1 MAINDEIAAG
11 GRPIQ
16 MENPLNNMV
25 KFANIQ
31 NDMANLQLHKQ
42 KAEADAAGMA
52 RKNELYNY
60 LGSGGRDPNRIFQ
73 LGGHEELNQIRQGE
87 SARITGEKT
96 AGETLDAAIKR
107 TKGLLQDF
115 GDTPKAGR
123 QLTYMQFTDPVLK
136 KYFNQLGV
144 SLEQALA
151 RIPDDPTEYRNW
163 REQSIIGMDKHL
175 DNLAFKTPHNLG
187 NRIELTNTRG
197 ETAPNPMMI
206 GATIKE
212 RSEIP
217 PDILTGLANQD
228 ALEQQIKQG
237 NPAGQA
243 PVASQAT
250 QLLNASVAQ
259 ANDQTPPPISPLAAN
274 VNRQQAELAAVNT
287 KLRADQEQAAADK
300 KAFEFKTLVADVA
313 KLEAAGEGN
322 SPTAQ
327 RLKARIA
334 KETHIPPASGELSEE
349 QLDALYGPSG
359 AVTLR
364 KLDPYKINGRNAKI
378 LANAYLLNP
387 NIDMN
392 KLGGEAALGRNP
404 NFMNKQYSVEMLPT
418 MLKNMVD
425 AGTKLKFSDVQFVG
439 KLQAWYK
446 GQTNDPAFVNYM
458 AQRNDFLLGLAASMR
473 GNGATDQAHRAEI
486 EAAHPTMSPSA
497 LAAYAA
503 GEGAAFIPRLEL
515 SSKFT
520 GTKPPAEAAT
530 PNAPA
535 KTVTGQTVK
544 NW

>member
-31 NDMANLQLHKQ
+31 NDMANMALHRQ
-42 KAEADAAGMA
+42 KMATDAASTA
-52 RKNELYNY
+52 RQNELNNY
-60 LGSGGRDPNRIFQ
+60 LGSGGRDPDRIYQ
-73 LGGHEELNQIRQGE
+73 LGGQEALNHINQAE
-87 SARITGEKT
+87 SARITGLKV

-107 TKGLLQDF
+107 GRGLFQDF
-115 GDTPKAGR
+115 VHTPQDAR
-123 QLTYMQFTDPVLK
+123 QFTYMQFTDPVIK
-136 KYFNQLGV
+136 KYMESLGV
-144 SLEQALA
+144 SFDQAMA
-151 RIPDDPTEYRNW
+151 RIPNDPAEFRNYK
-163 REQSIIGMDKHL
+163 QQYVVGMEKHL
-175 DNLAFKTPHNLG
+175 DNLAVKNITPSGDRNV
-187 NRIELTNTRG
+187 LTDSQGRK
-197 ETAPNPMMI
+197 I
-206 GATIKE
+206 G
-212 RSEIP
+212 EIP
-217 PDILTGLANQD
+217 IGVTMEQRINTSPEILTGIANQD
-228 ALEQQIKQG
+228 ALKKQIAQG

-243 PVASQAT
+243 PVANQT
-250 QLLNASVAQ
+250 NQLLNASVAQ
-259 ANDQTPPPISPLAAN
+259 ANDQTAPPISPLAAN
-274 VNRQQAELAAVNT
+274 VNRQQAELDAVNA
-287 KLRADQEQAAADK
+287 KLHEAQKQAAADK
-300 KAFEFKTLVADVA
+300 KAFEFTTLTADVA
-313 KLEAAGEGN
+313 QLEANGQGN

-425 AGTKLKFSDVQFVG
+425 AGTKLKFNDVQFVG

-446 GQTNDPAFVNYM
+446 GQTNDPDFVNYM

-515 SSKFT
+515 ASKFT
-520 GTKPPAEAAT
+520 GTKPPAET

>member
-11 GRPIQ
+11 GRPVQ
-16 MENPLNNMV
+16 FENPLNTMV

-31 NDMANLQLHKQ
+31 NDMSNMALH
-42 KAEADAAGMA
+42 
-52 RKNELYNY
+52 
-60 LGSGGRDPNRIFQ
+60 
-73 LGGHEELNQIRQGE
+73 RQ
-87 SARITGEKT
+87 KT
-96 AGETLDAAIKR
+96 AESQR
-107 TKGLLQDF
+107 LQADDVNF
-115 GDTPKAGR
+115 KNAMASIADPYSPEGKKQVRQAYYNNRMGDKFEA
-123 QLTYMQFTDPVLK
+123 MQT
-136 KYFNQLGV
+136 
-144 SLEQALA
+144 
-151 RIPDDPTEYRNW
+151 
-163 REQSIIGMDKHL
+163 
-175 DNLAFKTPHNLG
+175 
-187 NRIELTNTRG
+187 
-197 ETAPNPMMI
+197 
-206 GATIKE
+206 
-212 RSEIP
+212 SE
-217 PDILTGLANQD
+217 
-228 ALEQQIKQG
+228 
-237 NPAGQA
+237 
-243 PVASQAT
+243 
-250 QLLNASVAQ
+250 
-259 ANDQTPPPISPLAAN
+259 
-274 VNRQQAELAAVNT
+274 AAVNKSNT
-287 KLRADQEQAAADK
+287 DVAAKKLEMRGQAYRNIVGNPSPENISAHNQDFQLDPDNSSQEKAQSQRTADMLVALPLDQRVAWLASQGGSAADLKQHIGTVNTGGSTVTTSTNPFSGKTIQVGEVAHTLTPEQNLYTPTDLEDKQARYKALAKQTADQKALIARTSGLGLPGTVEMLTEQQKARTAEQDVLRGEIDVLQKQGQSVKHASAEFLQVSARLEQLRAAGQENGPEG
-300 KAFEFKTLVADVA
+300 KAL
-313 KLEAAGEGN
+313 
-322 SPTAQ
+322 Q
-327 RLKARIA
+327 ARIA